1 MKDIIEK
8 GISLS
13 ETIEAIQ
20 DELIK
25 SQERREKQNKPALF
39 VTDRLVI
46 EANCIIT
53 KKSDAEGGIE
63 FKLIPG
69 LKVDTKADYVSE
81 KSMVHKITIEFKT
94 VSAETAASNQP
105 DETTESNQLYETT
118 ESNQSKETTA
128 AKRKLAGRAN
138 GILPHHK
145 V

>member
-25 SQERREKQNKPALF
+25 SQKRRMEQNKPALF
-39 VTDRLVI
+39 ETDRLVI

-53 KKSDAEGGIE
+53 KKTDAEGGIE

-81 KSMVHKITIEFKT
+81 KSMIHKITIEFKT
-94 VSAETAASNQP
+94 VSPETAASIQP
-105 DETTESNQLYETT
+105 SETA
-118 ESNQSKETTA
+118 A
-128 AKRKLAGRAN
+128 AKRHFPEEAT
-138 GILPHHK
+138 GIHPHPP
-145 V
+145 VLRSPER